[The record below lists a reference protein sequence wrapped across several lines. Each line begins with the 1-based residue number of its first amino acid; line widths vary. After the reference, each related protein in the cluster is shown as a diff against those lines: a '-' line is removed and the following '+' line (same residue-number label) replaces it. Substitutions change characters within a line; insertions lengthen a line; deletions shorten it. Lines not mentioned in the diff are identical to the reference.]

1 VDGRVQYMQ
10 DLAHDGDLRLA
21 EVGTAAQRAEILTKP
36 LTCGEFFAACGQVRH
51 IAA

>member
-1 VDGRVQYMQ
+1 MQ

-21 EVGTAAQRAEILTKP
+21 EVGSAAQRAEILTKP
-36 LTCGEFFAACGQVRH
+36 LTCGEFFAACGQIRH